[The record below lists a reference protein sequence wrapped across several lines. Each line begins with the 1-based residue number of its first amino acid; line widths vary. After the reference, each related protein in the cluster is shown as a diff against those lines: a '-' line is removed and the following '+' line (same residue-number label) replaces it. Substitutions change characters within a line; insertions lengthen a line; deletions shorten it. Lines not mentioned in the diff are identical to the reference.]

1 MNVEFFNRFND
12 GYLYQYVNE
21 AIENNHNAKQ
31 GKRCYY
37 NIETDSKKEKITL
50 GGKAER
56 AQERIQGRF
65 TESGKKLSILY
76 KTSWL
81 NTLS

>member
-1 MNVEFFNRFND
+1 MNKTQCAHKQLIIWEWTQNN
-12 GYLYQYVNE
+12 YT
-21 AIENNHNAKQ
+21 NNHNAKQ

-37 NIETDSKKEKITL
+37 SIVTDSKKEEITL

-56 AQERIQGRF
+56 AQERIQGRV
-65 TESGKKLSILY
+65 TESRKKLSILY
-76 KTSWL
+76 KRSWL